1 MDKFIGD
8 DDFFYTDFF
17 ILIKTNNFPQIL
29 ERLKKKHEYE
39 NSIDKDVLEKKHDLI
54 IWNAFLSKEV
64 IKDRIIK
71 TTLHYIY
78 NKFYLEILKCT
89 SLKDLQELEIDLFK
103 QYITRIISNMEVTNS
118 LTVNRSLRYIH
129 MHIENYFS
137 LNKMA
142 KELNISS
149 SYISTLFK
157 KTMGISI
164 NEYVHEVKI
173 NRAKILLKTTSKT
186 MIEIA
191 QQLGYSDSSHFSK
204 KFKEKAGLSPISY
217 RNNNGF

>member
-39 NSIDKDVLEKKHDLI
+39 NSI
-54 IWNAFLSKEV
+54 V

-71 TTLHYIY
+71 TALHDIY

-89 SLKDLQELEIDLFK
+89 SLKDLQELEIEIFK

-142 KELNISS
+142 NELNVSA

-204 KFKEKAGLSPISY
+204 KFKEKEGLSPISY

>member
-39 NSIDKDVLEKKHDLI
+39 NSIDKDILEKKHDLI

-71 TTLHYIY
+71 TTLHDIY

-137 LNKMA
+137 
-142 KELNISS
+142 LNISS

>member
-39 NSIDKDVLEKKHDLI
+39 NSIDKDILEKKHDLI

-71 TTLHYIY
+71 TALHDIY

-89 SLKDLQELEIDLFK
+89 SLKDLQELEIEIFK
-103 QYITRIISNMEVTNS
+103 QYITSSCKSFSEV
-118 LTVNRSLRYIH
+118 
-129 MHIENYFS
+129 
-137 LNKMA
+137 
-142 KELNISS
+142 
-149 SYISTLFK
+149 
-157 KTMGISI
+157 
-164 NEYVHEVKI
+164 
-173 NRAKILLKTTSKT
+173 
-186 MIEIA
+186 
-191 QQLGYSDSSHFSK
+191 HFS
-204 KFKEKAGLSPISY
+204 I
-217 RNNNGF
+217 